1 MGQLILIPTGMAAVA
16 YVVWLWSG
24 VELWFIF
31 THMLMFCG
39 GMIFSGIFPF
49 VSSNRTLGD
58 DTAKRERM
66 RNEQE
71 QYLQMVRDLRA
82 DDRNSRM

>member
-1 MGQLILIPTGMAAVA
+1 MR
-16 YVVWLWSG
+16 WLG
-24 VELWFIF
+24 AI
-31 THMLMFCG
+31 G
-39 GMIFSGIFPF
+39 IGIFGIAF
-49 VSSNRTLGD
+49 YVGSGGSLWLVISHVIALSLGISFGGVLSIVGHNRTLGD